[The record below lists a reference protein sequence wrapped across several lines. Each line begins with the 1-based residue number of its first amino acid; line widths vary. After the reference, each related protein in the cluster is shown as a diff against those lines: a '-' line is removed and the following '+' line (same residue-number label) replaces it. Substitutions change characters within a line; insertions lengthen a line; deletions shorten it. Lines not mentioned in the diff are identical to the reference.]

1 MSDTQD
7 PLQKTRDQIAADW
20 QAFKENACYADVL
33 AAAKTGTLIEQALFT
48 AFCAGFNAGTR
59 SVADALAHNTSTRS
73 KSKTTTHADL
83 REAGVHN
90 YDEGRMC
97 LLCGGDAPSGFRHEH
112 GLDICTPA
120 KRRAPQPHD
129 EQR

>member
-33 AAAKTGTLIEQALFT
+33 AAAKAGTLIEQALFT

-59 SVADALAHNTSTRS
+59 SIADALVQNTNTCS

-83 REAGVHN
+83 KSRGIDNPDA
-90 YDEGRMC
+90 DRMC
-97 LLCGGDAPSGFRHEH
+97 TLCSGDVPSGYRHEH